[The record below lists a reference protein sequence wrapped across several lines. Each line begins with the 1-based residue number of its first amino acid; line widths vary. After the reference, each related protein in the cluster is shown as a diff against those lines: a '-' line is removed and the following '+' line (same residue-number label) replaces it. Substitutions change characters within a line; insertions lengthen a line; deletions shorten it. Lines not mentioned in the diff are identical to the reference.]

1 MMEDAA
7 SPFTTDILA
16 EEFARDFLLPR
27 IPAYDGKTDPLCHI
41 QQYQMWMKV
50 GRHSMAIMC
59 QAFCLTLSGP
69 AYQWFLKLRPGTIR
83 SFEELQQNFLA
94 RFGGSRERKL
104 GKSHLR
110 TVRQRRS
117 ESLRE
122 YLSRFTEE
130 SNRVDKFED
139 GDAISAILDG
149 LLLGDF
155 LNSLIKKEPKTMTEL
170 TARAGKYITLEEFV
184 QIRRTS
190 DQGNR
195 RREDE
200 ESDDWK
206 RKKARAD
213 NSGRPHA
220 NSKSLLVE
228 KFRDHS
234 NFTPLNAPPE
244 RILVL
249 AREKFR
255 APEPLKTEPGKRNRS
270 KYCEFHKDHGH
281 STSECFHLK
290 RQIEALIQQGELK
303 EFVLDMINNARAS
316 TSQRNATANGAAH
329 DRNNRAATPLN
340 IIN

>member
-1 MMEDAA
+1 
-7 SPFTTDILA
+7 
-16 EEFARDFLLPR
+16 
-27 IPAYDGKTDPLCHI
+27 
-41 QQYQMWMKV
+41 
-50 GRHSMAIMC
+50 MAIMC

-94 RFGGSRERKL
+94 RFSGSRERKL

-184 QIRRTS
+184 QIRRTN

-244 RILVL
+244 RILAL
-249 AREKFR
+249 ARDKFTDP
-255 APEPLKTEPGKRNRS
+255 APLKSDPAKRDRS
-270 KYCEFHKDHGH
+270 KYCEFHQCYGH
-281 STSECFHLK
+281 VTSGCIDLK
-290 RQIEALIQQGELK
+290 RQIESLIRGGELK
-303 EFVLDMINNARAS
+303 EFVLKMVNNSEAS
-316 TSQRNATANGAAH
+316 TSRHGKAVDNGNNENGAQ
-329 DRNNRAATPLN
+329 RARAPLN
-340 IIN
+340 VVT